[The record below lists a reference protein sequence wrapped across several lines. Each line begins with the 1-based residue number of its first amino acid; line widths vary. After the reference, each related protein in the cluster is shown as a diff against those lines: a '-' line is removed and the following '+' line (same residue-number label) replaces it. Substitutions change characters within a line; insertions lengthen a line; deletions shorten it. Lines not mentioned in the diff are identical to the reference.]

1 MLRESPNLKL
11 VSMNFGFEN
20 DRKESITKVKVVL
33 FDGNQNLQN
42 KDS

>member
-20 DRKESITKVKVVL
+20 ERNESITKFKVVI
-33 FDGNQNLQN
+33 FDGNQNIQN
-42 KDS
+42 KKS